1 MNIYLDLCVYNR
13 PFDDQSDPK
22 ILIETIGFLFILSM
36 IQAGELQIFNS
47 FVLEYENGNN
57 PKIENSLIITDI
69 MNESASYINYNS
81 VIEYRAFELEQ
92 IGIKHF
98 DALHLACA
106 EHANADFFITCDDDL
121 IKKANKIKELSV
133 KVVSLL
139 TFIVTEVFGN
149 AEHRSLSS

>member
-13 PFDDQSDPK
+13 AFDDQSDPK

-36 IQAGELQIFNS
+36 IQAEELQIFNS
-47 FVLEYENGNN
+47 FILEYENSNN

-69 MNESASYINYNS
+69 MNEAVSYIHYNS
-81 VIEYRAFELEQ
+81 DIKYRALEFEQ

-106 EHANADFFITCDDDL
+106 EYANADFFITCDDDL
-121 IKKANKIKELSV
+121 IKKADKIEDIGIKT
-133 KVVSLL
+133 VSLL
-139 TFIVTEVFGN
+139 TFIATEVF
-149 AEHRSLSS
+149 

>member
-13 PFDDQSDPK
+13 AFDDQSDPK

-36 IQAGELQIFNS
+36 IQAEELQIFNS
-47 FVLEYENGNN
+47 FVLEYENSNN

-69 MNESASYINYNS
+69 MNEAVSYIHYNS
-81 VIEYRAFELEQ
+81 DIKYRALEFEQ

-106 EHANADFFITCDDDL
+106 EYANADFFITCDDDL
-121 IKKANKIKELSV
+121 IKKADKIEDIGIKT
-133 KVVSLL
+133 VSLL
-139 TFIVTEVFGN
+139 TFIATEVF
-149 AEHRSLSS
+149 